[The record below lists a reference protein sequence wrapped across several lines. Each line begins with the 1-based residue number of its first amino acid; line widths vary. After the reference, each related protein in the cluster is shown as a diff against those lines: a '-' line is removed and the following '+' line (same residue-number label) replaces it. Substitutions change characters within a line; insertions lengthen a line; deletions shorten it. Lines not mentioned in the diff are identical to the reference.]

1 MTTLALSSLGQ
12 FLFSGT
18 VVAVVLTF
26 WVVTDFVLGLFR
38 QANHEGQERA

>member
-1 MTTLALSSLGQ
+1 MTTLGQ

-18 VVAVVLTF
+18 VVAVVLVF

-38 QANHEGQERA
+38 QANYERQERA